1 MSGFR
6 KSMIRLG
13 APVAGLCAVGALAGI
28 NSANAQT
35 QRGAQ
40 EYTARLVQLNNSGAS
55 GVATLRLATNGRALF
70 VHITAR
76 GLEPGNVHVSHIHG
90 RSSGGQPVDS
100 TCPTI
105 AQDTDKDGFVEL
117 AEGQVTYGPILID
130 FMNVDPD
137 KDGVVDFTTTIRDPG
152 NFGALPLDKRH
163 IVIHGKTVGAV
174 GAGTP
179 GEVDGT
185 AGFKTVL
192 PVLCGEIIP
201 RASQGI
207 RVLRPFGDDRIK

>member
-1 MSGFR
+1 MTGLKR
-6 KSMIRLG
+6 ARTRLVVAVAVLG
-13 APVAGLCAVGALAGI
+13 AMGGIAGI
-28 NSANAQT
+28 NAANAQT

-40 EYTARLVQLNNSGAS
+40 EYTARLVPLNNSGAS
-55 GVATLRLATNGRALF
+55 GVATLRLATNGRAIF
-70 VHITAR
+70 VHIIAR

-100 TCPTI
+100 TCPTT

-137 KDGVVDFTTTIRDPG
+137 KDGVVDFTTTVRDPG

-192 PVLCGEIIP
+192 PVLCGEIVP
-201 RASQGI
+201 RQEQGI
-207 RVLRPFGDDRIK
+207 RVLRPFGNDRIK